1 MPAGFLRDT
10 VTRDPGFVVVNI
22 LRDTLSSAVTS
33 GVELGIDSD
42 SYTPIVDSVKNMF
55 GSMEDLEK
63 FGIIGG
69 YDFANDEGDI
79 VKFMAR
85 TRRQQGLS
93 PENGISIESAFF
105 KLWDGLGGLTTK
117 SDGATRKSCI

>member
-93 PENGISIESAFF
+93 PKKTEY
-105 KLWDGLGGLTTK
+105 L
-117 SDGATRKSCI
+117 